1 MTTSRLTI
9 GYSTLGDRVANIQLP
24 AQRDDIDILIVVQGQ
39 PVNPPVRSDVT
50 LVVIDSYGVT
60 KSRNEVLRRAQGD
73 VLVFGDDDIVWD
85 MAGLDSALAQFDAR
99 PELALLLGR
108 GVDETGALRKRYPE
122 TIERLSRWNSA
133 KAATYEMLVRPALFR
148 AAHVGFDEEFG
159 AGATNYL
166 GDEYI
171 LIADAA
177 KSGLLCE
184 FHPITVA
191 MHPTESSGSRYR
203 SLADARARSIIFTRV
218 FGPLLAIPV
227 RAVFV
232 ARDPGRFAGL
242 GSMIRFVFGVFPA
255 AERS

>member
-9 GYSTLGDRVANIQLP
+9 GYSTLGDRVANIPLP

-60 KSRNEVLRRAQGD
+60 KSRNEVLRRAQGE

-133 KAATYEMLVRPALFR
+133 KAATYEMLVRPAMFR
-148 AAHVGFDEEFG
+148 AAHVGFDEAFG

-203 SLADARARSIIFTRV
+203 SMADARARSIIFTRV

-242 GSMIRFVFGVFPA
+242 GSMIRFVLGVFPA
-255 AERS
+255 AARP

>member
-1 MTTSRLTI
+1 MNPIRLTI

-24 AQRDDIDILIVVQGQ
+24 VQRDDVDILIVVQGE
-39 PVNPPVRSDVT
+39 PVNAPQRSDVS
-50 LVVIDSYGVT
+50 LVVVDSYGVT
-60 KSRNEVLRRAQGD
+60 KSRNEVLRRARGE
-73 VLVFGDDDIVWD
+73 VLIFGDDDIVWD
-85 MAGLDSALAQFDAR
+85 AAGLDAALAEFAAN

-108 GVDETGALRKRYPE
+108 GVDETGSLRKRYPAAV
-122 TIERLSRWNSA
+122 ERLSKWNSA
-133 KAATYEMLVRPALFR
+133 KAATYEMLVRPEVFR
-148 AAHVGFDEEFG
+148 RSEVWFDEQFG
-159 AGATNYL
+159 AGAVNYL

-177 KSGLLCE
+177 AAGLLCE

-203 SLADARARSIIFTRV
+203 SMADARARSLIFTRV

-232 ARDPGRFAGL
+232 ARDPSRFAGIT
-242 GSMIRFVFGVFPA
+242 SMLRFVFGVFPRA
-255 AERS
+255 